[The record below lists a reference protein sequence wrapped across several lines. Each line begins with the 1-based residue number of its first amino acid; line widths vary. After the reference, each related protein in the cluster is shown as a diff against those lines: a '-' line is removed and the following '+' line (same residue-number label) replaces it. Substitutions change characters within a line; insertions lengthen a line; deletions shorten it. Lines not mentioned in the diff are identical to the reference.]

1 MAGTMPVGVPTVQ
14 YFTKKGDLRR
24 PWAGDVI
31 MSFILDAL
39 RKSEN
44 SRLRQDHPAVFSH
57 RMTAQRQRLPVWSVV
72 LIALL
77 AMNLLIVAFLLLKNP
92 STEAEESVEVVA
104 STPSAETPRAL
115 GVSTPALPPAPSSAP
130 VATPASPNSIA
141 LPQSEGLVTRDD
153 LLARGAN
160 LPSVDLNMHVYDAN
174 PSMRF
179 VLLNGQRLR
188 EGESSREGLLLE
200 RITPDGVV
208 LRYGSN
214 TFAVTLQ

>member
-1 MAGTMPVGVPTVQ
+1 
-14 YFTKKGDLRR
+14 
-24 PWAGDVI
+24 

-57 RMTAQRQRLPVWSVV
+57 RITPERQRLPGWAVV

-77 AMNLLIVAFLLLKNP
+77 AVNLLIAAFLLLKN
-92 STEAEESVEVVA
+92 SATEADEPVEPVTSEVSTNASRAIAA
-104 STPSAETPRAL
+104 STPDSIPASSSAS
-115 GVSTPALPPAPSSAP
+115 VITPA
-130 VATPASPNSIA
+130 TPESIA
-141 LPQSEGLVTRDD
+141 LPESGSLVTRDD
-153 LLARGAN
+153 LLARGAS
-160 LPSVDLNMHVYDAN
+160 LPTVDLNMHVYDAN

-188 EGESSREGLLLE
+188 EGESSKEGLLLE

-214 TFAVTLQ
+214 MFAVNLQ